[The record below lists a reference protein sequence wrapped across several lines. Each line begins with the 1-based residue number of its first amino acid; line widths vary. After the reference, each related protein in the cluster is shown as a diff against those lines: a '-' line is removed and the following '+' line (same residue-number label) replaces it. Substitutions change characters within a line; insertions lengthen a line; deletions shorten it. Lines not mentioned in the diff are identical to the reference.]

1 MGNCD
6 DEYRDLD
13 AHDAC
18 KIYSKQNLSEF
29 EITEG
34 PESLIKHHDKVIT
47 NLVPD
52 CPSPCS
58 NEDYVPFL
66 NNPLNVRA

>member
-1 MGNCD
+1 MNL
-6 DEYRDLD
+6 EILTRMMRV
-13 AHDAC
+13 
-18 KIYSKQNLSEF
+18 KFIVKNLSEF
-29 EITEG
+29 DITEG
-34 PESLIKHHDKVIT
+34 PETLSKYHDKVIT

-66 NNPLNVRA
+66 NNPLNKEQIK